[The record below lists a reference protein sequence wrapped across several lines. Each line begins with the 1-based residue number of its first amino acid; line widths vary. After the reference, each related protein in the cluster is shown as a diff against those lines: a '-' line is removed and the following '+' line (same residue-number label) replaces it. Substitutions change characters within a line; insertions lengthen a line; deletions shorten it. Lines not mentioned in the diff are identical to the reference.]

1 MGGRGASSGVSVKG
15 KKYGTEYTTVF
26 KNGNIKFIKQNDS
39 GSIKTPMETMS
50 KGRIYALLD
59 KNNQIK
65 SITQYSVDGLR
76 RKQIDVTGRPHK
88 IEGKMVLP
96 HTHKGYWH
104 DEKGT
109 FELSKEDKKV
119 VDKVT
124 RLWNNFIK
132 GK

>member
-15 KKYGTEYTTVF
+15 KKYGTEYTTLF

>member
-1 MGGRGASSGVSVKG
+1 
-15 KKYGTEYTTVF
+15 
-26 KNGNIKFIKQNDS
+26 
-39 GSIKTPMETMS
+39 
-50 KGRIYALLD
+50 
-59 KNNQIK
+59 
-65 SITQYSVDGLR
+65 
-76 RKQIDVTGRPHK
+76 
-88 IEGKMVLP
+88 MVLP